1 MMIKLWLAFIIFAA
15 LIHFGITVWRKMERK
30 ERWSLTKTAVYSI
43 LVSLLA
49 VLVITVIVI
58 LF

>member
-1 MMIKLWLAFIIFAA
+1 MIRLWLVFAILA
-15 LIHFGITVWRKMERK
+15 ILIHLGVTAWRKMDGR
-30 ERWSLTKTAVYSI
+30 ERWTLTKSLTYSI

-49 VLVITVIVI
+49 VLVMMLLVV

>member
-1 MMIKLWLAFIIFAA
+1 MIRLWLAFVILAI

-30 ERWSLTKTAVYSI
+30 EQWSLTKTAFYSI
-43 LVSLLA
+43 LVALLA
-49 VLVITVIVI
+49 VLVMTTIVI

>member
-1 MMIKLWLAFIIFAA
+1 MIRLWLAFAVLA
-15 LIHFGITVWRKMERK
+15 VLIHLGINTWRRMEGMER
-30 ERWSLTKTAVYSI
+30 WTLTKSISYSI

-49 VLVITVIVI
+49 LIAMTVIVI

>member
-1 MMIKLWLAFIIFAA
+1 MIRLWLVFIILSV
-15 LIHFGITVWRKMERK
+15 LIYLGITAWRKLEGR
-30 ERWSLTKTAVYSI
+30 ERWSLTKSIGYSI

-49 VLVITVIVI
+49 LAVMTTIVI

>member
-1 MMIKLWLAFIIFAA
+1 MIRLWLAFAILAA
-15 LIHFGITVWRKMERK
+15 LVHFGITAWRNLNGK
-30 ERWSLTKTAVYSI
+30 ERWSLTKTAFYSI

-49 VLVITVIVI
+49 LAVMTTIVI

>member
-1 MMIKLWLAFIIFAA
+1 MIRLWLAFAIFAV
-15 LIHFGITVWRKMERK
+15 LIHFGITTWRRMEGK
-30 ERWSLTKTAVYSI
+30 ERWTLTKTAFYSI

-49 VLVITVIVI
+49 VLAMTVIVI

>member
-1 MMIKLWLAFIIFAA
+1 MISLWLAFAIFAI

-30 ERWSLTKTAVYSI
+30 EQWSLTKTAFYSI
-43 LVSLLA
+43 LVALLA
-49 VLVITVIVI
+49 VLVMTIIVI